1 MGAGQGAITVPA
13 GTTVAGLQSGAPG
26 ASQLPASGSSVNP
39 ADVNPGQQVTNPTD
53 AYISPVTAITTNPA
67 SADAAAYQAA
77 TTGANRPGYLGN
89 QFINAYQAVMALI
102 KNGAPTSG

>member
-1 MGAGQGAITVPA
+1 
-13 GTTVAGLQSGAPG
+13 
-26 ASQLPASGSSVNP
+26 VNP